1 MPDLSL
7 IVSALPQRPHTLPQ
21 LLAPLGEAALQGR
34 YELLVTQIEQAL
46 ARLFPGAQVQL
57 LQHAAGAWRR
67 WSSPDEVDEA
77 VPLVV
82 PAEMQAW
89 TEARLF
95 ATGRLYVPLAPGAVG
110 ALVER
115 PAPPPE
121 PGDELEVLR
130 QYAVLALQTCERQRL
145 ARRGLDEVLAVQ
157 RVAERILKS
166 HDLDEI
172 LLHITQEAKRLLS
185 ADICGVLLRDDGD
198 GIAMRRCV
206 GNVSPETARLRMGPG
221 QGLAGLVLAQRA
233 PSAVDDYVHSGTIS
247 RDFFHLAEA
256 EAVRS
261 ALAAPLLGRS
271 QTIGVL
277 EVWRRRASTFTE
289 EDNNRLVALA
299 NLTSIAI
306 ENAELYASQRR
317 SVDELA
323 RAHAALNQR
332 YDTVDGLSRLTQQL
346 MQLLLDGGGL
356 HAIAAGASSY
366 LGTDVLIV
374 DLDGHPLASAGPAA
388 NPALPPD
395 GLREA
400 LAETEVAVDTDG
412 RTLAL
417 GGTTWRAQPMTVGSE
432 VVAWVL
438 GQIGP
443 RPPDLTALALA
454 QVAIVGAL
462 HRLEQRAAS
471 RARSETIDAIVWDLL
486 QADEPTRTAAID
498 RAADLRLD
506 LAGPMRLFLAELGP
520 SAVGSAEPLQ
530 SAIRHQVLDTIGEL
544 CPQGVRAVA
553 LRGLSLAILCP
564 DAALDGI
571 ERLAQKLSRR
581 LQERLTGRRVLIGGS
596 STCRGAQRLHV
607 AWRESQIA
615 LDVAR
620 QMQHGGAVVYD
631 RAGVMGLLLGL
642 RHEVGMQRFLDLNL
656 GALLHEEPRTR
667 EQLLQTLRVFF
678 DVNCSHEAAAQRLG
692 VHRKTIANRV
702 AKVAE
707 LTGLDFSTHDDRLV
721 ADISLYVY
729 RMLHVAIEPPA
740 RADGSMPC
748 GEAAG

>member
-1 MPDLSL
+1 MYL
-7 IVSALPQRPHTLPQ
+7 
-21 LLAPLGEAALQGR
+21 
-34 YELLVTQIEQAL
+34 
-46 ARLFPGAQVQL
+46 
-57 LQHAAGAWRR
+57 
-67 WSSPDEVDEA
+67 
-77 VPLVV
+77 
-82 PAEMQAW
+82 
-89 TEARLF
+89 
-95 ATGRLYVPLAPGAVG
+95 PLAPGAVG

-115 PAPPPE
+115 QSPPPE
-121 PGDELEVLR
+121 PGDDLEVLR

-145 ARRGLDEVLAVQ
+145 ARRGLDEVQAVQ

-323 RAHAALNQR
+323 EAHAALNQR
-332 YDTVDGLSRLTQQL
+332 YDTVEGLSRLTQQL

-356 HAIAAGASSY
+356 HAIVAGASSY
-366 LGTDVLIV
+366 LGADVLIV

-388 NPALPPD
+388 NLALPPD

-400 LAETEVAVDTDG
+400 LAETQAAIDTDG

-417 GGTTWRAQPMTVGSE
+417 GGTAWRAQPMTVGSE
-432 VVAWVL
+432 VVAWVI
-438 GQIGP
+438 GQTGP
-443 RPPDLTALALA
+443 RPADLTALALA

-486 QADEPTRTAAID
+486 QADEPTRTAAFD

-564 DAALDGI
+564 DGALDGI

-656 GALLHEEPRTR
+656 GPLLHEEPRTR

-729 RMLHVAIEPPA
+729 RMLHVAVEPLA
-740 RADGSMPC
+740 QADDQAP
-748 GEAAG
+748 